1 MHPARIVVLVMLL
14 ASPMALRAQALAAMG
29 GGVDTISRLEVGA
42 NYNYIHANAPPGH
55 CGCFGLN
62 GGSAMF
68 LMNITPRWS
77 GVADITVAH
86 ASQVDGTAQNI
97 TIINYLFGPRYTRR
111 MHSRY
116 VPYAQ
121 VLFGGAKED
130 VNFQFTINRQSF
142 GLLGGGGVT
151 TRLKHGFGVTIA
163 EVDYVYTRIPNA
175 TNNTQ
180 NNIRIVTGMT
190 YHFGAR

>member
-142 GLLGGGGVT
+142 GLMGGGGVT
-151 TRLKHGFGVTIA
+151 TRLKRGFGVTIA

-180 NNIRIVTGMT
+180 NNIRVVTGMT

>member
-1 MHPARIVVLVMLL
+1 MHLARIGLLVLLL
-14 ASPMALRAQALAAMG
+14 ALPLSLRGQMSG
-29 GGVDTISRLEVGA
+29 GGLDTISRMEVGA
-42 NYNYIHANAPPGH
+42 NYNYFRANAPPGQ
-55 CGCFGLN
+55 CGCFGMN

-68 LMNITPRWS
+68 LMNVTPKWS

-86 ASQVDGTAQNI
+86 AGQVNGTAQNI

-111 MHSRY
+111 FHSRY

-151 TRLKHGFGVTIA
+151 TMLKRGFGLTIA

-180 NNIRIVTGMT
+180 NNIRIVTGVT

>member
-1 MHPARIVVLVMLL
+1 MHLARIALLVLLL
-14 ASPMALRAQALAAMG
+14 ASPWALHAQG
-29 GGVDTISRLEVGA
+29 GMLSGTEDISRLEAGG
-42 NYNYIHANAPPGH
+42 NYNYFHANAPPGQ
-55 CGCFGLN
+55 CGCFGMN
-62 GGSAMF
+62 GGSGTF
-68 LMNITPRWS
+68 LMNVTPKWS
-77 GVADITVAH
+77 AVADIAYAH
-86 ASQVDGTAQNI
+86 ASNVNGTAQNI

-111 MHSRY
+111 MRSRY
-116 VPYAQ
+116 VPYGQ

-151 TRLKHGFGVTIA
+151 TRLKRKFGLTLI

-180 NNIRIVTGMT
+180 NNLRIVTGVT

>member
-1 MHPARIVVLVMLL
+1 MHLARIALLVLLL
-14 ASPMALRAQALAAMG
+14 ASPWALHAQ
-29 GGVDTISRLEVGA
+29 GGVLSGTEDISRLEAGG
-42 NYNYIHANAPPGH
+42 NYNYFHANAPPGQ
-55 CGCFGLN
+55 CGCFGMN
-62 GGSAMF
+62 GGSGTF
-68 LMNITPRWS
+68 LMNVTPKWS
-77 GVADITVAH
+77 AVADIAYAH
-86 ASQVDGTAQNI
+86 ASNVNGTAQNI

-111 MHSRY
+111 MRSRY
-116 VPYAQ
+116 VPYGQ
-121 VLFGGAKED
+121 ILFGGAKED

-151 TRLKHGFGVTIA
+151 TRLKRKFGLTLI

-180 NNIRIVTGMT
+180 NNLRIVTGVT

>member
-1 MHPARIVVLVMLL
+1 
-14 ASPMALRAQALAAMG
+14 
-29 GGVDTISRLEVGA
+29 
-42 NYNYIHANAPPGH
+42 
-55 CGCFGLN
+55 
-62 GGSAMF
+62 MF
-68 LMNITPRWS
+68 LMNVTPRWS
-77 GVADITVAH
+77 GVADITLAH
-86 ASQVDGTAQNI
+86 AGQVDGTAQNI

-111 MHSRY
+111 MRSRY

-151 TRLKHGFGVTIA
+151 TMLKRGFGVTIA

-180 NNIRIVTGMT
+180 NNLRIVTGVT

>member
-1 MHPARIVVLVMLL
+1 MHLARIALLVLLL
-14 ASPMALRAQALAAMG
+14 ASPGALHAQSALL
-29 GGVDTISRLEVGA
+29 GGVEGISRLEVGA
-42 NYNYIHANAPPGH
+42 NYNYFHANAPPGQ

-62 GGSAMF
+62 GGSGTL
-68 LMNITPRWS
+68 LMNVTPKWS
-77 GVADITVAH
+77 AVADITYAH
-86 ASQVDGTAQNI
+86 ANNVDGTAQNI
-97 TIINYLFGPRYTRR
+97 SIINYLFGPRYTRR
-111 MHSRY
+111 MRSRF
-116 VPYAQ
+116 VPYGQ

-151 TRLKHGFGVTIA
+151 TRLKRKFGLTLI

-175 TNNTQ
+175 KNDTQ
-180 NNIRIVTGMT
+180 NNLRIVTGVT

>member
-1 MHPARIVVLVMLL
+1 MHLARIALLVLLL
-14 ASPMALRAQALAAMG
+14 ASPWALLAQG
-29 GGVDTISRLEVGA
+29 GMLSGTEDISRLEAGG
-42 NYNYIHANAPPGH
+42 NYNYFHANAPPGQ
-55 CGCFGLN
+55 CGCFGMN
-62 GGSAMF
+62 GGSGTF
-68 LMNITPRWS
+68 LMNVTPKWS
-77 GVADITVAH
+77 AVADIAYAH
-86 ASQVDGTAQNI
+86 ASNVNGTAQNI

-111 MHSRY
+111 MRSRY
-116 VPYAQ
+116 VPYGQ

-151 TRLKHGFGVTIA
+151 TRLKRKFGLTLI

-180 NNIRIVTGMT
+180 NNLRIVTGVT

>member
-151 TRLKHGFGVTIA
+151 TMLKRGFGVTIA

-180 NNIRIVTGMT
+180 NNLRIVTGVT

>member
-1 MHPARIVVLVMLL
+1 MQLARIALLVMLL
-14 ASPMALRAQALAAMG
+14 ASPLALRGQAVLIG
-29 GGVDTISRLEVGA
+29 GGVDPISRLEVGA
-42 NYNYIHANAPPGH
+42 NYNYIRANAPPGH

-68 LMNITPRWS
+68 LMNVTPRWS
-77 GVADITVAH
+77 GVADITLAH
-86 ASQVDGTAQNI
+86 AGQVDGTAQNI

-111 MHSRY
+111 MRSRY